1 MLQDAYAFNAEMDRK
16 NMFDG
21 ASSFNTINGSW
32 NTSSVTNM
40 NGKLHKA
47 YAFNKDIGSWDT
59 SSVMDMKNMF

>member
-1 MLQDAYAFNAEMDRK
+1 MLQDAFAVNSEMDRK

-21 ASSFNTINGSW
+21 ASSFNHDKGSW

-47 YAFNKDIGSWDT
+47 NAFNKDIGSWDT
-59 SSVMDMKNMF
+59 SSVLDMKNMF